1 MPGSWSGRQGCEKK
15 KEDER
20 IRKLTDRWD
29 EVMKPVGKPTK
40 GFRDWYEHNG
50 FDGSNFI
57 YYKGAGA
64 KTGYCTSCLKTVQ
77 LDVKPK
83 HNMLGKCPV
92 CHRIINYVSRAKKE
106 K

>member
-1 MPGSWSGRQGCEKK
+1 
-15 KEDER
+15 
-20 IRKLTDRWD
+20 
-29 EVMKPVGKPTK
+29 MKPVGKPTK

-64 KTGYCTSCLKTVQ
+64 KTGYCTSCLKTEQ

-83 HNMLGKCPV
+83 HNMLGKSPV
-92 CHRIINYVSRAKKE
+92 CHRIINYEKKKKKFRVQKRKNDVHVRCRAFYIHPAL
-106 K
+106 